1 MTIKRHFLTFYF
13 WDMKNAPS
21 LQALIALMDD
31 PDEQIYKHVHDQLL
45 AVGPEAIPILE
56 TSWEERDYGLLFQSR
71 IESLIHEIQF
81 ESCKNHLINWYQQP
95 TKDLLEG
102 AIIIAQYQY
111 PGLDPKSVHD
121 AVEKIRKAVWLE
133 LNPHMTA
140 FENVKILNKVF
151 FDQFGFVGNSK
162 NYTSPLNSYI
172 NTVLETKKGNPLSL
186 SIIYSVVAQQ
196 LNMPIYGVNLP
207 NHFILAYMDEHG
219 VNQFISDANE
229 YGVLFYINTFSRGS
243 MFQKDDIVQFL
254 KGLGI
259 AHQASHFQP
268 CSNSD
273 ILRRMITNLIA
284 SFQQVGNAEKV
295 EELTLLRGLLD

>member
-1 MTIKRHFLTFYF
+1 
-13 WDMKNAPS
+13 MKNAPS
-21 LQALIALMDD
+21 LHALIALMDD
-31 PDEQIYKHVHDQLL
+31 PDELIYQHVKDQLL
-45 AVGPEAIPILE
+45 AAGKDVIPILE

-81 ESCKNHLINWYQQP
+81 EWCKHQLVNWYEQP

-111 PGLDPKSVHD
+111 PGLDPK
-121 AVEKIRKAVWLE
+121 AVCGQVERIRKAVWLE
-133 LNPHMTA
+133 LNPHLTA
-140 FENVKILNKVF
+140 FENVSILNKVF
-151 FDQFGFVGNSK
+151 FEQFGFVGNSK

-172 NTVLETKKGNPLSL
+172 NTVLESKKGNPLSL

-196 LNMPIYGVNLP
+196 LGLPIYGVNLP
-207 NHFILAYMDEHG
+207 NHFILAYMDQHG

-229 YGVLFYINTFSRGS
+229 YGVLFYINTFSKGS
-243 MFQKDDIVQFL
+243 MFQKDDITQFL
-254 KGLGI
+254 KGLNI
-259 AHQASHFQP
+259 APNANHFQP

-284 SFQQVGNAEKV
+284 SFQQVGNVEKV
-295 EELTLLRGLLD
+295 NELTELRSLLG

>member
-1 MTIKRHFLTFYF
+1 
-13 WDMKNAPS
+13 MKNAPS
-21 LQALIALMDD
+21 LYALIALMDD
-31 PDEQIYKHVHDQLL
+31 PDEQIYQHVKDQLL
-45 AVGPEAIPILE
+45 AVGKEAIPILE

-81 ESCKNHLINWYQQP
+81 ESCKNQLINWYEQP

-111 PGLDPKSVHD
+111 PGLDPKVIC
-121 AVEKIRKAVWLE
+121 AQVERIRKAVWLE

-140 FENVKILNKVF
+140 FENVSILNKVF
-151 FDQFGFVGNSK
+151 FEQFGFVGNSK

-172 NTVLETKKGNPLSL
+172 NTVLESKKGNPLSL
-186 SIIYSVVAQQ
+186 SIVYSVVAQQ
-196 LNMPIYGVNLP
+196 LGFPIYGVNLP

-229 YGVLFYINTFSRGS
+229 YGVLFYINTFSKGS
-243 MFQKDDIVQFL
+243 MFQKDDINQFL
-254 KGLGI
+254 KGLNI
-259 AHQASHFQP
+259 KPNPAHFQP

-284 SFQQVGNAEKV
+284 SFQQVGNVEKV
-295 EELTLLRGLLD
+295 NELTELRTILG

>member
-1 MTIKRHFLTFYF
+1 
-13 WDMKNAPS
+13 MKNAPS
-21 LQALIALMDD
+21 LNALIALMDD
-31 PDEQIYKHVHDQLL
+31 PDEHIFQHVRDQLL
-45 AVGPEAIPILE
+45 AAGKEAIPLLE
-56 TSWEERDYGLLFQSR
+56 TSWEVCDYGLLFQSR
-71 IESLIHEIQF
+71 IEALIHEIQF
-81 ESCKNHLINWYQQP
+81 DWTKNQLANWYEQP

-111 PGLDPKSVHD
+111 PNLDARTVYES
-121 AVEKIRKAVWLE
+121 VEKIRKAVWLE

-151 FDQFGFVGNSK
+151 FEQFGFTGNSK

-172 NTVLETKKGNPLSL
+172 NTVLENKKGNPLSL

-196 LNMPIYGVNLP
+196 LKLPIYGVNLP
-207 NHFILAYMDEHG
+207 NHFILAYMDQHG
-219 VNQFISDANE
+219 INQFISDANE

-254 KGLGI
+254 KGLNI
-259 AHQASHFQP
+259 ATQASHFQP

-295 EELTLLRGLLD
+295 DELTVLRGLLD